1 MRGDTIV
8 IRFLG
13 LLSVV
18 MVCAAFVVIA
28 GCFWGG
34 APKWVKDGGGA
45 FQSDTKAFYAVGAIK
60 GIKNKPVATKT
71 ADNRARAELE
81 KILQTYSA
89 SLMRDY
95 AASSAVDDFIEPTD
109 EQTVEQAIKTFSDT
123 TLSDVQIVKH
133 WTDKDEDITYALA
146 KLDLDDFE
154 GRIERARAF
163 NIDVREYLRTNVDRL
178 FDHFSAEEAKR
189 QQSHAM

>member
-1 MRGDTIV
+1 MTPLHSCLLLPVLIDADSPAMLAFFCILHARNILKMRGDTIV

-71 ADNRARAELE
+71 ADNRAR
-81 KILQTYSA
+81 
-89 SLMRDY
+89 
-95 AASSAVDDFIEPTD
+95 
-109 EQTVEQAIKTFSDT
+109 
-123 TLSDVQIVKH
+123 
-133 WTDKDEDITYALA
+133 
-146 KLDLDDFE
+146 
-154 GRIERARAF
+154 GRA
-163 NIDVREYLRTNVDRL
+163 
-178 FDHFSAEEAKR
+178 
-189 QQSHAM
+189 

>member
-1 MRGDTIV
+1 MIV
-8 IRFLG
+8 RFLR

-18 MVCAAFVVIA
+18 MVGAAFVVIA
-28 GCFWGG
+28 GCFWG
-34 APKWVKDGGGA
+34 APKWVKDGSGA

-60 GIKNKPVATKT
+60 GIKNKPVAIKT

-81 KILQTYSA
+81 KVLQTYSA

-95 AASSAVDDFIEPTD
+95 ATSSAVDDFMEPTD
-109 EQTVEQAIKTFSDT
+109 EQMVEQAIKMFSAT

-133 WTDKDEDITYALA
+133 WTDNDEDITYALA
-146 KLDLDDFE
+146 KLALDDFE
-154 GRIERARAF
+154 ERIEQARAF

-189 QQSHAM
+189 GQSNAM